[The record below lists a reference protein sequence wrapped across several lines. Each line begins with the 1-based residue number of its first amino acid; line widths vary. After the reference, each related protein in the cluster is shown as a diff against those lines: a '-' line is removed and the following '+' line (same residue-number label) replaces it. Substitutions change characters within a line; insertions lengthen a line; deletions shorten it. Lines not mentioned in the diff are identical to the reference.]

1 MKFSFSVPMTQGE
14 IIERSYPDTIL
25 LVQFTVNCQA
35 KQDPEQ
41 VLTDN

>member
-1 MKFSFSVPMTQGE
+1 MQFSFSVAMTQGE
-14 IIERSYPDTIL
+14 IIERSYPYIIL
-25 LVQFTVNCQA
+25 LVQFTTKCQV